1 MRRRKTILI
10 TLLLLALLALL
21 LAISTSRNAQLQFV
35 SSQSPLLAQSQLL
48 LPPQALPSP
57 PPASSSTLPAS
68 GRVRLPSG
76 ALSDQHITTSTGS
89 SLDANCPPH
98 LAGPRC
104 EMHAFEMCVQLWGF
118 NMSLAPC
125 FETRRHPTLPVSCE
139 CLADCDTSV
148 AAARIDCVHGLS
160 ALMLGLPT
168 MIGVGGLK
176 QFAPKARLVN
186 LSAYSAPWQ
195 GHPKDLSKIWPEL
208 RIQYDPG
215 LVSRLQE
222 AGRMSRAAGR
232 CGGRGIHRQFA
243 AGAPDLL
250 KVLELDRFSQH
261 ECSCVPGHVGKDCE
275 PITWHSSSCFN
286 GCSGAG
292 RCIAGTCV
300 CDAAARGIDCSGTPS
315 SMRESSSGLRL
326 ALSLHANSPAFMQK
340 PSGGSGA
347 GPGAGHGIAE
357 SILGNSSILGIAE
370 SILGN
375 SSLFGIAEEPHDA
388 VSPRIYVYEL
398 PAPYTSWLALP
409 HVRATGCGDRSGDR
423 SGACWWQEADPA
435 YGADVQLLRRLL
447 RSPHRTHDAEKADF
461 FYVPLMLSL
470 GFMTHRFGIYLPSS
484 TSAQLI
490 DAVVAH
496 LKFTMP
502 YWNRTNGS
510 DHLMAFTG
518 DDGSTW
524 LRGRSPQ
531 LEHTMFVT
539 HWGALC
545 NDRHLR
551 SLQRPGFHS
560 KCVQQLGFRPHRS
573 GHDLVVP
580 PLHKAHELLPASLWL
595 SQPLLGEAPNRAA
608 VGKASA
614 AAGTPASEAA
624 ALTARLSGTRPY
636 RYLLYFVGK
645 VNRSAR
651 EGDIY
656 SGGVRQRVF
665 SHHAH
670 RTDFYLRSTNQGQS
684 QDASEMANSKFCLA
698 PYGTGFG
705 MREFDA
711 LMHGCVPLLIRVR
724 WEDDQANGMVV
735 EQPFADIIPW
745 NAFALRLTRA
755 QIPRLPELL
764 ANVTP
769 QQHAALVRAGACAWP
784 HFFWTPSVPEESAA
798 ARMASEPPHT
808 WPMLAPSPARCG
820 PRCREAL
827 RQLEP
832 HDAFSTLMRLLDHRL
847 RSRKLAQSTTS
858 TTQPAQSLMD
868 ASPAEFAVRMKREAA
883 VAGAAQELEDAWA
896 KSFQEL
902 RRASWVTPVAS
913 CLRALEVAAARKAET
928 ESPVARRSG
937 TTSAR

>member
-1 MRRRKTILI
+1 
-10 TLLLLALLALL
+10 
-21 LAISTSRNAQLQFV
+21 
-35 SSQSPLLAQSQLL
+35 
-48 LPPQALPSP
+48 
-57 PPASSSTLPAS
+57 
-68 GRVRLPSG
+68 
-76 ALSDQHITTSTGS
+76 
-89 SLDANCPPH
+89 
-98 LAGPRC
+98 
-104 EMHAFEMCVQLWGF
+104 MHAFAMCVQLWGF
-118 NMSLAPC
+118 NLTLAPC

-148 AAARIDCVHGLS
+148 AAARVDCVHGLS
-160 ALMLGLPT
+160 TL
-168 MIGVGGLK
+168 MIGAGGLK

-208 RIQYDPG
+208 RIRYDPG

-222 AGRMSRAAGR
+222 AGRLSRAAGR
-232 CGGRGIHRQFA
+232 CGGRGIHRQYA

-250 KVLELDRFSQH
+250 KVLELAKFSQH
-261 ECSCVPGHVGKDCE
+261 ECSCVPGYVGKDCE
-275 PITWHSSSCFN
+275 PITWHASSCFN

-300 CDAAARGIDCSGTPS
+300 CDAAAAARGIDCSDTPS
-315 SMRESSSGLRL
+315 SMRESSSRLRL
-326 ALSLHANSPAFMQK
+326 ALNLHANSPSFVHQ
-340 PSGGSGA
+340 PSGGTGA
-347 GPGAGHGIAE
+347 GLGAGHGFE
-357 SILGNSSILGIAE
+357 E

-375 SSLFGIAEEPHDA
+375 SSLSGIAEEPYDA

-496 LKFTMP
+496 IKFTMP

-524 LRGRSPQ
+524 LRGRLPQ

-545 NDRHLR
+545 NDRNLR
-551 SLQRPGFHS
+551 SLQRAGFHS

-580 PLHKAHELLPASLWL
+580 PLHKAHELLPTSLWL
-595 SQPLLGEAPNRAA
+595 SQPLLSEAPYRAA
-608 VGKASA
+608 VGEAA

-624 ALTARLSGTRPY
+624 ALTARLSGTRSY

-670 RTDFYLRSTNQGQS
+670 RTDFYLRSTNQGQN
-684 QDASEMANSKFCLA
+684 QDASAMANSKFCLA

-724 WEDDQANGMVV
+724 WEDDRANGMTV

-745 NAFALRLTRA
+745 NAFTLRLTRD
-755 QIPRLPELL
+755 QIPNLPELL
-764 ANVTP
+764 AQVTP

-798 ARMASEPPHT
+798 ARLASEPPLT
-808 WPMLAPSPARCG
+808 WPMVAPSPVRCG

-827 RQLEP
+827 RVLEP

-847 RSRKLAQSTTS
+847 RLRKLAQSATS
-858 TTQPAQSLMD
+858 TTQPAQSLID
-868 ASPAEFAVRMKREAA
+868 ATPAEFVVHMKREAA
-883 VAGAAQELEDAWA
+883 LAEAAQEREDEWA
-896 KSFQEL
+896 KSSQEL

-913 CLRALEVAAARKAET
+913 CLRALEVARE
-928 ESPVARRSG
+928 VGRD
-937 TTSAR
+937 

>member
-1 MRRRKTILI
+1 MRRRTILV

-21 LAISTSRNAQLQFV
+21 LAISTSRNAQVQFLVDQQVVQTV
-35 SSQSPLLAQSQLL
+35 SSQSPLLAQSQSL

-76 ALSDQHITTSTGS
+76 APSDHHITTGSGS

-104 EMHAFEMCVQLWGF
+104 EMHAFAMCVQLWGF
-118 NMSLAPC
+118 NLTLAPC

-148 AAARIDCVHGLS
+148 AAARVDCVHGLS
-160 ALMLGLPT
+160 TL
-168 MIGVGGLK
+168 MIGAGGFK

-208 RIQYDPG
+208 RIRYDPG

-222 AGRMSRAAGR
+222 AGRLSRAAGR
-232 CGGRGIHRQFA
+232 CGGRGIHRQYA

-250 KVLELDRFSQH
+250 KVLELAKFSQH
-261 ECSCVPGHVGKDCE
+261 ECSCVPGYVGKDCV
-275 PITWHSSSCFN
+275 PITWHASSCFN

-300 CDAAARGIDCSGTPS
+300 CDAAAAARGIDCSDTPS
-315 SMRESSSGLRL
+315 SMRESSSRLRL
-326 ALSLHANSPAFMQK
+326 ALNLHANSPSYIHQ
-340 PSGGSGA
+340 PSGGTGA
-347 GPGAGHGIAE
+347 GLGAGHGF
-357 SILGNSSILGIAE
+357 AE

-375 SSLFGIAEEPHDA
+375 SSLSGIAEEPYDA

-496 LKFTMP
+496 IKFTMP

-524 LRGRSPQ
+524 LRGRLPQ

-545 NDRHLR
+545 NDRNLR
-551 SLQRPGFHS
+551 SLQRAGFHS

-580 PLHKAHELLPASLWL
+580 PLHKAHELLPTSLWL
-595 SQPLLGEAPNRAA
+595 SQPLLSEAPYRAA
-608 VGKASA
+608 VGEAA

-624 ALTARLSGTRPY
+624 ALTARLSGTRSY

-670 RTDFYLRSTNQGQS
+670 RTDFYLRSTNQGQN
-684 QDASEMANSKFCLA
+684 QDASAMANSKFCLA

-724 WEDDQANGMVV
+724 WEDDRANGMTV

-745 NAFALRLTRA
+745 NAFTLRLTRD
-755 QIPRLPELL
+755 QIPNLPELL
-764 ANVTP
+764 AQVTP

-784 HFFWTPSVPEESAA
+784 HFFWTPSVPEESAS
-798 ARMASEPPHT
+798 ARLASEPPLT
-808 WPMLAPSPARCG
+808 WPMVAPSPVRCG

-847 RSRKLAQSTTS
+847 RLRKLAQSATS
-858 TTQPAQSLMD
+858 TTQPAQSLID
-868 ASPAEFAVRMKREAA
+868 ATPAEFVVHMKREAA
-883 VAGAAQELEDAWA
+883 LAEAAQEREDEWA
-896 KSFQEL
+896 KSSQEL

-913 CLRALEVAAARKAET
+913 CLRALDVAET
-928 ESPVARRSG
+928 ESNESG
-937 TTSAR
+937 TSAR